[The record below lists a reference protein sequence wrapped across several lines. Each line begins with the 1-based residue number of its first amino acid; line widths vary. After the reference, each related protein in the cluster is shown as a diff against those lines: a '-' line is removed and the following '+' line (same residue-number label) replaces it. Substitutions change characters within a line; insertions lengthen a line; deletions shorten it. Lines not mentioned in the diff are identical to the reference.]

1 MVDVQTADGV
11 AEAYLATP
19 EGDGPFPAV
28 LLYMDAFGL
37 RPQIER
43 MADRLASEGYA
54 VLAPNVFYRD
64 HEADLGHQRL
74 RRPARVHE
82 GAHAR
87 RRRARRARVP
97 RLPRRPTGRSGVTGY
112 CMGGRLTLLTAGRLP
127 ERVAAA
133 ASFHGGNLATDAPE
147 SPHLVAGDIRAEVYV
162 AHADQDRSMPPEQM
176 ERLEAALAGVTH
188 RAELYEGARHGF
200 TMADL
205 EVYDEQADER
215 HWRELLGLLGR
226 TIGAAP

>member
-1 MVDVQTADGV
+1 VVEIRTDDGV
-11 AEAYLATP
+11 AEAFLVTP
-19 EGDGPFPAV
+19 EGEGPFPAV

-37 RPQIER
+37 RPQIQR
-43 MADRLASEGYA
+43 MAERLASEGYA

-64 HEADLGHQRL
+64 HEADLGTGDFGVL
-74 RRPARVHE
+74 REYMQALTPDAVERDARAYLDFLAPDRPV
-82 GAHAR
+82 
-87 RRRARRARVP
+87 
-97 RLPRRPTGRSGVTGY
+97 GVTGY

-133 ASFHGGNLATDAPE
+133 GSFHAGNLATDAPE
-147 SPHLVAGDIRAEVYV
+147 SPHLVFGDIRAEVYV

-176 ERLEAALAGVTH
+176 ERVEAALAGVTH

-226 TIGAAP
+226 TIGAAR